1 MAGFQ
6 RAKGGRIE
14 VQFAAHSAGIC
25 HSDGAYSRGS
35 ITSRRTHRMANYEA
49 TPAEL
54 AKYGANLSIWQQ
66 IALLNAWSPLL
77 AYGQRFMAEADPYK
91 RSIIVAEACEW
102 LATKTKAGV
111 DDRIVARVA
120 DVLKTPQGEALV
132 RELLTLAEGIR

>member
-1 MAGFQ
+1 
-6 RAKGGRIE
+6 
-14 VQFAAHSAGIC
+14 
-25 HSDGAYSRGS
+25 
-35 ITSRRTHRMANYEA
+35 MANYEA

-54 AKYGANLSIWQQ
+54 AKYGGNLSIWQQ
-66 IALLNAWSPLL
+66 IALLQAWSPLL
-77 AYGQRFMAEADPYK
+77 SYGQRFMAEADPYK

-120 DVLKTPQGEALV
+120 DVLKAPQGEALV

>member
-1 MAGFQ
+1 
-6 RAKGGRIE
+6 
-14 VQFAAHSAGIC
+14 
-25 HSDGAYSRGS
+25 
-35 ITSRRTHRMANYEA
+35 MANYEA

-54 AKYGANLSIWQQ
+54 ARYGANLSIWQQ
-66 IALLNAWSPLL
+66 IALLQAWSPLL
-77 AYGQRFMAEADPYK
+77 SYGQRFMAEADPYK

-120 DVLKTPQGEALV
+120 DVLKAPQGEALV

>member
-1 MAGFQ
+1 
-6 RAKGGRIE
+6 
-14 VQFAAHSAGIC
+14 
-25 HSDGAYSRGS
+25 
-35 ITSRRTHRMANYEA
+35 MANYEA

-54 AKYGANLSIWQQ
+54 AKYGGNLSIWQQ
-66 IALLNAWSPLL
+66 IALLQAWSPLL
-77 AYGQRFMAEADPYK
+77 SYGQRFMAEADPYR